1 MDSVITRQIRSVVC
15 KDRAGCLMFFLLVT
29 ASCQPCWTEMY
40 LGLAAL
46 MDINVP
52 RAGSP
57 RDINIPRAASPGDK
71 NVPRA
76 ASPVGHKCT

>member
-1 MDSVITRQIRSVVC
+1 
-15 KDRAGCLMFFLLVT
+15 
-29 ASCQPCWTEMY
+29 MY

-46 MDINVP
+46 MDIDIPRAGSSRDINVP
-52 RAGSP
+52 RAG
-57 RDINIPRAASPGDK
+57 SPGDK